1 MHLKR
6 DIQKNLNLGQ
16 KTWKRAQKI
25 IPGGTMLFSKNP
37 DLFLPGK
44 WPAYFK
50 KSKGCKIWDLEG
62 NCFNDLSYMGVGT
75 NILGYSH
82 SRVKKVIKILNLDQ

>member
-44 WPAYFK
+44 W
-50 KSKGCKIWDLEG
+50 
-62 NCFNDLSYMGVGT
+62 
-75 NILGYSH
+75 
-82 SRVKKVIKILNLDQ
+82 